1 MRYLLDTYIQAEEPE
16 DITPFDGMSLLD
28 IISNEGVA
36 AAIGVLPKEIKGN
49 QGAIAETIENNV
61 RKKIIKDQYLDPAF
75 FEKMSKLLDE
85 LIKQRKA
92 NALSYEDYLKEIAE
106 LAKQTNE
113 GQSDDMP
120 EVINSPG
127 KRALYN
133 NLEKDER
140 LVILLDA
147 AIKTDSPADWRG
159 NLAKENVVK
168 SNIYQSLVKNLEQEN
183 PTTEQLVA
191 EPPNGFGL
199 PKKVEKI
206 FEIIKE
212 QKEY

>member
-1 MRYLLDTYIQAEEPE
+1 MRYLLDTYIQAGEPE

-28 IISNEGVA
+28 IITNEGVA
-36 AAIGVLPKEIKGN
+36 AAIGALPKEIKDN

-92 NALSYEDYLKEIAE
+92 NALSYEEYLKEIAE

-133 NLEKDER
+133 NLEKDEH
-140 LVILLDA
+140 LVIFLDA
-147 AIKTDSPADWRG
+147 VIKTKAHD
-159 NLAKENVVK
+159 
-168 SNIYQSLVKNLEQEN
+168 
-183 PTTEQLVA
+183 
-191 EPPNGFGL
+191 
-199 PKKVEKI
+199 
-206 FEIIKE
+206 
-212 QKEY
+212 